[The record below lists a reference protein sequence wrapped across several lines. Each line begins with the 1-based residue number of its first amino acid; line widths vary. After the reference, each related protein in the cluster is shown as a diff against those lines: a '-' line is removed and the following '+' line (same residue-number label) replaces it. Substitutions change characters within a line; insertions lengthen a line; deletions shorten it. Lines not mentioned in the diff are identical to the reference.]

1 MSRLVNLSDTIYMQ
15 LTRIKKAKRA
25 SYSEV
30 VAGLLKEVEPQKTHG
45 WEETLAKLDAEAAKF
60 KGKKEKTDYDLI
72 AYGVSRDNP

>member
-1 MSRLVNLSDTIYMQ
+1 MSDTVYMQ

-30 VAGLLKEVEPQKTHG
+30 VAGLLKQTEPQKTHG
-45 WEETLAKLDAEAAKF
+45 WEEMVAKMKEKAAKY
-60 KGKKEKTDYDLI
+60 KGKKEKTDYDLV